1 MAQTTKEKG
10 GLGSSTPVRTPSDGS
25 STRCSS
31 IYDDIDLA
39 ADEWPASGDLP
50 LNRSRCDERGFLI
63 GFETST
69 AYTRPRPAPSPTNG
83 CNSVLTAA
91 RSPPSTPP
99 DKPLPLLPLHE
110 PLIAVPYR
118 STLTWSSEPP
128 SSLPT
133 TPVKLTEAYQNRCLN
148 QHPNGKRPARS
159 RRGRYNLQGYWL
171 SRRTLRGFVQ
181 QRQGNRLEEAAM
193 PNTRQS
199 TPEDIFGSLR
209 ALWSRVRD
217 SVRRSNTL
225 TRWSLANSFP
235 ELARTV
241 ERVGY
246 QATLLSQLGFKVC
259 FSDRMRSI

>member
-1 MAQTTKEKG
+1 MAQTTKERDL
-10 GLGSSTPVRTPSDGS
+10 LGSPSPVRTPPEGS
-25 STRCSS
+25 SNGCSS
-31 IYDDIDLA
+31 NYDDVDLG
-39 ADEWPASGDLP
+39 ADERPASGDMSP
-50 LNRSRCDERGFLI
+50 NRSRYDERGFLV
-63 GFETST
+63 GFENST

-83 CNSVLTAA
+83 CIPVLKAA

-99 DKPLPLLPLHE
+99 DKPLPLLPLQE
-110 PLIAVPYR
+110 PLIVVPYQ

-133 TPVKLTEAYQNRCLN
+133 TPVKLTEAYRNRCLN
-148 QHPNGKRPARS
+148 QYLDGKQPTSS

-171 SRRTLRGFVQ
+171 GRRTLRGFVQ
-181 QRQGNRLEEAAM
+181 QRQEKGLEEAA
-193 PNTRQS
+193 TRTTTQS
-199 TPEDIFGSLR
+199 TPEDNSGSPR

-225 TRWSLANSFP
+225 TRWSLSNSFP

-246 QATLLSQLGFKVC
+246 QPPF
-259 FSDRMRSI
+259 